1 MFKHQKFA
9 RTLTVF
15 CCAALLA
22 GCSGKSA
29 GGESVSEKTSST
41 PSTSD
46 SSAVSAAK
54 ENASSDSEQI
64 EEFTVWFAKNNY
76 AAKYEFNGEDQLSK
90 WIMDNKHVKINF
102 EGATGD
108 WRQVY
113 ALMLSSDDLPDC
125 IRGLGTGSEYL
136 QTIKLGK
143 LVPLDEYMEKYDGYT
158 SIYSQNQIDI
168 MKVDGKSYTMI
179 NWGHYDGTISGGNGG
194 WGYNDQIYEQL
205 GSPKL
210 TTLDEL
216 YDYLVQVKNSG
227 ITANG
232 QPVIPLQSSTHTEI
246 LGSLA
251 MVWSAYGEGRS
262 SSELSRMTIDRDG
275 DFRFVMEDDKL
286 LEALLFMNKLYREEL
301 INQDCFVEKN
311 DQVDEKIMSGRVAVY
326 GDAAFITRLG
336 GCMSKIMGSGDLST
350 TYTVMEP
357 IAAAGIDQA
366 DVYTDNQ
373 MSIGSGG
380 ITITTAAKNPEA
392 IYAYHDWQVTP
403 EGQYTLGFGPE
414 GILWEYDEEGMPK
427 LKEGKSLVMS
437 SEELSALPIY
447 SFFTLGQSNLY
458 NEAKMKINRSL
469 PEDQQDWL
477 IAAQDK
483 VCFRHTKDIT
493 EYVNVNT
500 DINTDENDIYVDCK
514 EILGD
519 AYISMITAPNE
530 DDVRRMYE
538 ETKNQ
543 IYSMNFESVLKVLKE
558 KWQKNKEI
566 MGK

>member
-1 MFKHQKFA
+1 MLQQRNFA
-9 RTLTVF
+9 RTLTALF
-15 CCAALLA
+15 LIGLLA
-22 GCSGKSA
+22 GCNQNGADSQDSLD
-29 GGESVSEKTSST
+29 SSEMSLA
-41 PSTSD
+41 TSD
-46 SSAVSAAK
+46 
-54 ENASSDSEQI
+54 ASTQGATSTGTETL
-64 EEFTVWFAKNNY
+64 EEFTVWFAKSNY
-76 AAKYEFNGEDQLSK
+76 ASKYEFNGEDQISR

-125 IRGLGTGSEYL
+125 IRGLGTGNEYL

-143 LVPLDEYMEKYDGYT
+143 LVPLDDYMQKYDGYT
-158 SIYSQNQIDI
+158 STYSQNQIDI

-216 YDYLVQVKNSG
+216 YDYLVKVKESG

-251 MVWSAYGEGRS
+251 MVYSAFGEGRTGS
-262 SSELSRMTIDRDG
+262 NLSRMTIEQDG
-275 DFRFVMEDDKL
+275 ALAMVMEDEKL
-286 LEALLFMNKLYREEL
+286 LDTLLFMNKLYREGL

-326 GDAAFITRLG
+326 SDAAFITRLG
-336 GCMSKIMGSGDLST
+336 GCMTKIKSSGDLSI
-350 TYTVMEP
+350 TYSVIEP
-357 IAAAGIDQA
+357 IAAEGVDQQ
-366 DVYTDNQ
+366 DVYTDSQ

-380 ITITTAAKNPEA
+380 ITITTTAKNPEA

-414 GILWEYDEEGMPK
+414 GILWEYDSDSMPK
-427 LKEGKSLVMS
+427 LKEGKSLVLS
-437 SEELSALPIY
+437 SEELTDLPIY
-447 SFFTLGQSNLY
+447 SFFTIGQSNLY

-469 PEDQQDWL
+469 PEEDQDWL
-477 IAAQDK
+477 IAAQDS

-493 EYVNVNT
+493 DYVNVDT
-500 DINTDENDIYVDCK
+500 DVNTDENNIYVDCK

-519 AYISMITAPNE
+519 AYISMITASGE
-530 DDVRRMYE
+530 EDVRKIFD
-538 ETKNQ
+538 ETKQQ
-543 IYSMNFESVLKVLKE
+543 IYSMGFDRVLKVLDE

-566 MGK
+566 IRQ